1 MISINTYIKIKD
13 EYIDIFQYDGG
24 VKSSDYIDGTLE
36 LTINGISL
44 IDKSMYDYIDDLWCY
59 LAEGLSVLYDN
70 QEFKCYFPDQPIE
83 VKFTPSKGNRVLVSV
98 NCHSEVK
105 TSIEKEEFLIAM
117 SGHAKRFFERMED
130 LNPSSIGAYRT
141 AMQYLEKITF

>member
-13 EYIDIFQYDGG
+13 EYIDIFQYDG
-24 VKSSDYIDGTLE
+24 KFKNSDYIDGALE

-59 LAEGLSVLYDN
+59 LAEGLSILEDN

-105 TSIEKEEFLIAM
+105 TSIEKEEFLIVM
-117 SGHAKRFFERMED
+117 SEHAKRFFKRMED
-130 LNPSSIGAYRT
+130 LNPSSIGAYRE
-141 AMQYLEKITF
+141 AMQYLKKITF